1 MLTKMGEA
9 RWTKP
14 IDAIGHDM
22 VLPGDTM
29 SVVQRVGIVGE
40 GKR

>member
-1 MLTKMGEA
+1 MG
-9 RWTKP
+9 RSYWKKP
-14 IDAIGHDM
+14 IDPIGPTM

-29 SVVQRVGIVGE
+29 SVVQRIGITDE